1 MTLSKEYNLTNNEKR
16 VLLALVKKDKVSP
29 EELAANSGLSIEAAM
44 QSAFL
49 LKEKLTAT
57 YTLTKEGELY
67 AQVSLPERQIIN
79 SLTAPLSLSELKKKF
94 PPQMVGIALGW
105 LRKKNWAKIEGDK
118 IIPSGKADK
127 EDDEKVLE
135 RLKIEGA
142 DSESTIEPSDLKN
155 ECGDEIP
162 SQIAKKAIEMGC
174 TNLKYIYKDGSYCKG
189 LPASSLYGSPH
200 RFGKLESAEAH
211 KVILGEG
218 WVLFASPSGGLIKRG
233 LVERTEKKTRII
245 TITEA
250 GKALAAAGLTIEEE
264 IAQLTPAIIKSG
276 AWKTGRI
283 RPYNIHTPVK
293 PVYGAKIHPYQ
304 RLINEMRS
312 IFLEMGFTEIK
323 GDIVQS
329 SFWNFDALFQPQD
342 HPAREMQ
349 DTFHLATECDIPE
362 EYITPVKD
370 MHERGAGVSRGWG
383 GKWREDIAR
392 KQVLRTHTT
401 AVTIKYLADHPDPP
415 VKAFC
420 IDRAYRREAI
430 DPTHTPE
437 FEQLEGV
444 VMDKG
449 VSFKNLL
456 GCLTEFYHRMG
467 FDEVRFRP
475 GYFPYTEPSVEPEVY
490 IESRGKWVELG
501 GAGVFRKEVT
511 LPLGI
516 KYPVLAWGLGV
527 SRVAMLRLGLKDL
540 RELYQSD
547 IDWLRKSTV
556 L

>member
-1 MTLSKEYNLTNNEKR
+1 MSPQKEITLTNNEKK
-16 VLLALVKKDKVSP
+16 VLHTLSKKPKFTPV
-29 EELAANSGLSIEAAM
+29 ELASNSSLPIEAAM

-49 LKEKLTAT
+49 LAEKGLCEVKETIT
-57 YTLTKEGELY
+57 TIYNLTKEGETY
-67 AQVSLPERQIIN
+67 AQISLPERQIIS
-79 SLTAPLSLSELKKKF
+79 SLTAPLSLDELKKKF
-94 PPQMVGIALGW
+94 PPQMIGIALGW
-105 LRKKNWAKIEGDK
+105 LRKKNWARIEGDK
-118 IIPSGKADK
+118 IIPSGKAEPG
-127 EDDEKVLE
+127 EDENILEK
-135 RLKIEGA
+135 LKFGPL
-142 DSESTIEPSDLKN
+142 SE
-155 ECGDEIP
+155 
-162 SQIAKKAIEMGC
+162 
-174 TNLKYIYKDGSYCKG
+174 
-189 LPASSLYGSPH
+189 
-200 RFGKLESAEAH
+200 
-211 KVILGEG
+211 LGEA
-218 WVLFASPSGGLIKRG
+218 VKDLIKRN
-233 LVERTEKKTRII
+233 LVEKTEKKTRII
-245 TITEA
+245 TITGS
-250 GKALAAAGLTIEEE
+250 GKALEASGLTIEEE
-264 IAQLTPAIIKSG
+264 IAQLTPTIITSG
-276 AWKTGRI
+276 SWKTARI

-304 RLINEMRS
+304 RLINEMRQ

-323 GDIVQS
+323 GDVVQS

-349 DTFHLATECDIPE
+349 DTFHLATECDLPGK
-362 EYITPVKD
+362 YVAPVKE
-370 MHERGAGVSRGWG
+370 MHETGGGVSRGWG
-383 GKWREDIAR
+383 GRWSEDVSR

-401 AVTIKYLADHPDPP
+401 AVTIKYLADHPEQP

-467 FDEVRFRP
+467 FEEVRFRP

-490 IESRGKWVELG
+490 IESMGKWVELG
-501 GAGVFRKEVT
+501 GAGIFRKEVT

>member
-1 MTLSKEYNLTNNEKR
+1 MSLIKEFNLTNNEKR
-16 VLLALVKKDKVSP
+16 ILQTLARKDKYSP
-29 EELAANSGLSIEAAM
+29 DELAASSGLNIEAAM

-49 LKEKLTAT
+49 LAEKGICEITEKSTAI
-57 YTLTKEGELY
+57 YSLTKEGNQY
-67 AQVSLPERQIIN
+67 AQNGLPERQIIN
-79 SLTAPLSLSELKKKF
+79 SLNDPLPLSDLKKKF

-105 LRKKNWAKIEGDK
+105 LRRKNWARIEGDM
-118 IIPSGKADK
+118 IIPAGKAGTG
-127 EDDEKVLE
+127 ED
-135 RLKIEGA
+135 EGIL
-142 DSESTIEPSDLKN
+142 SLLKN
-155 ECGDEIP
+155 GQSSEIGE
-162 SQIAKKAIEMGC
+162 AVIE
-174 TNLKYIYKDGSYCKG
+174 
-189 LPASSLYGSPH
+189 
-200 RFGKLESAEAH
+200 
-211 KVILGEG
+211 
-218 WVLFASPSGGLIKRG
+218 LIKRN
-233 LVERTEKKTRII
+233 LVEKTEKKTRII
-245 TITEA
+245 KITDK
-250 GKALAAAGLTIEEE
+250 GKALASAGLSTEEE
-264 IAQLTPAIIKSG
+264 IAQLTPTIIKSG
-276 AWKTGRI
+276 AWKNARI

-293 PVYGAKIHPYQ
+293 PVYGAKLHPYQ

-349 DTFHLATECDIPE
+349 DTFHLDTECDLPG
-362 EYITPVKD
+362 EYIAPVKK
-370 MHERGAGVSRGWG
+370 MHEKGAGISRGWG
-383 GKWREDIAR
+383 GTWSEDIAR

-516 KYPVLAWGLGV
+516 KHPVLAWGLGV

-556 L
+556 I

>member
-1 MTLSKEYNLTNNEKR
+1 MTLPKELNLTNNEKR
-16 VLLALVKKDKVSP
+16 VLLALSKKDGYSP
-29 EELAANSGLSIEAAM
+29 EGLSEVSELSIEASV

-49 LKEKLTAT
+49 LAEKNLCEVTEKVMAI
-57 YTLTKEGELY
+57 YTLTKEGETY
-67 AQVSLPERQIIN
+67 AQLSLPERQIIN

-94 PPQMVGIALGW
+94 PPPMVGIALGW
-105 LRKKNWAKIEGDK
+105 LRKKNWAKIEGEM
-118 IIPSGKADK
+118 IIPSGKAEVG
-127 EDDEKVLE
+127 EDENILAK
-135 RLKIEGA
+135 LKKGPL
-142 DSESTIEPSDLKN
+142 SELGDAVRDL
-155 ECGDEIP
+155 
-162 SQIAKKAIEMGC
+162 
-174 TNLKYIYKDGSYCKG
+174 LK
-189 LPASSLYGSPH
+189 
-200 RFGKLESAEAH
+200 RN
-211 KVILGEG
+211 
-218 WVLFASPSGGLIKRG
+218 
-233 LVERTEKKTRII
+233 LVEKTEKKTRII
-245 TITEA
+245 SITEQ
-250 GKALAAAGLTIEEE
+250 GKALAASGLPIIEE
-264 IAQLTPAIIKSG
+264 IAQLTPTIITSG
-276 AWKTGRI
+276 IWKTARI
-283 RPYNIHTPVK
+283 RPYNIHTPAK

-349 DTFHLATECDIPE
+349 DTFHLATECDLPE
-362 EYITPVKD
+362 EYIEPVRE
-370 MHERGAGVSRGWG
+370 MHEKGGGISRGWG
-383 GKWREDIAR
+383 GKWSEGVAR

-401 AVTIKYLADHPDPP
+401 AVTIKYLADHPEQPL
-415 VKAFC
+415 KAFC

-467 FDEVRFRP
+467 FEEVRFRP

>member
-1 MTLSKEYNLTNNEKR
+1 MVSIKEYSLTNNEKK
-16 VLLALVKKDKVSP
+16 VLLALSKKDKFTP
-29 EELAANSGLSIEAAM
+29 EDLTLASGLSIEAAM

-49 LKEKLTAT
+49 LAEKGLCEVTEKVT
-57 YTLTKEGELY
+57 TIYTLTKEGETY
-67 AQVSLPERQIIN
+67 AQLSLPERQIIN
-79 SLTAPLSLSELKKKF
+79 SIKAPLSLSELKKKF

-105 LRKKNWAKIEGDK
+105 LRKKNWARIEGEN
-118 IIPSGKADK
+118 IIPSGKAEVG
-127 EDDEKVLE
+127 EDENILTK
-135 RLKIEGA
+135 LKKGPL
-142 DSESTIEPSDLKN
+142 SEL
-155 ECGDEIP
+155 GD
-162 SQIAKKAIEMGC
+162 AVR
-174 TNLKYIYKDGSYCKG
+174 D
-189 LPASSLYGSPH
+189 
-200 RFGKLESAEAH
+200 
-211 KVILGEG
+211 
-218 WVLFASPSGGLIKRG
+218 LIKRN
-233 LVERTEKKTRII
+233 LVEKTEKKTRLIII
-245 TITEA
+245 TSE
-250 GKALAAAGLTIEEE
+250 GKALAAAGLSIEEE
-264 IAQLTPAIIKSG
+264 IAQLTPTIIASG
-276 AWKTGRI
+276 SWKNAKI

-293 PVYGAKIHPYQ
+293 PVYGAKLHPYQ

-349 DTFHLATECDIPE
+349 DTFHLATECDLPE
-362 EYITPVKD
+362 EYIASVKE
-370 MHERGAGVSRGWG
+370 MHEKGAGISRGWG
-383 GKWREDIAR
+383 GKWSEDVAR

-401 AVTIKYLADHPDPP
+401 AVTIKYLTDHPDPP

>member
-1 MTLSKEYNLTNNEKR
+1 MNQVNLTNNEKQ
-16 VLLALVKKDKVSP
+16 VLQALAGKDEFSP
-29 EELAANSGLSIEAAM
+29 DKLAQASELNTEAAM

-49 LKEKLTAT
+49 LAEKGLCDVTET
-57 YTLTKEGELY
+57 ITEIYSLTKEGVQY
-67 AQVSLPERQIIN
+67 ANDGLPERQIIN
-79 SLTAPLSLSELKKKF
+79 SVTEPTSLSELKNKF

-105 LRKKNWAKIEGDK
+105 LRKKNWASIEKDMLV
-118 IIPSGKADK
+118 PTGKADSG
-127 EDDEKVLE
+127 DDENILSQLME
-135 RLKIEGA
+135 A
-142 DSESTIEPSDLKN
+142 PSSDV
-155 ECGDEIP
+155 GDRV
-162 SQIAKKAIEMGC
+162 
-174 TNLKYIYKDGSYCKG
+174 KD
-189 LPASSLYGSPH
+189 
-200 RFGKLESAEAH
+200 
-211 KVILGEG
+211 
-218 WVLFASPSGGLIKRG
+218 LIKRK
-233 LVERTEKKTRII
+233 LVEKTEEKTRTI
-245 TITEA
+245 TITTSGRE
-250 GKALAAAGLTIEEE
+250 LAASGLTIEEE
-264 IAQLTPAIIKSG
+264 IAQLTPTIITSG
-276 AWKTGRI
+276 TWKNSKI

-293 PVYGAKIHPYQ
+293 PMYGAKIHPYQ
-304 RLINEMRS
+304 RLINEMRR
-312 IFLEMGFTEIK
+312 IFLDMGFTEIK

-349 DTFHLATECDIPE
+349 DTFHLDTTCGLPE
-362 EYITPVKD
+362 QYIAPVKN
-370 MHERGAGVSRGWG
+370 MHETGGGIGSTGWG
-383 GKWREDIAR
+383 GKWSEDVSR

-401 AVTIKYLADHPDPP
+401 AVTIKYLAEHNDQP

-449 VSFKNLL
+449 VNFKNLL
-456 GCLTEFYHRMG
+456 GLLTEFYHRMG
-467 FDEVRFRP
+467 FEEVRFRP

-490 IESRGKWVELG
+490 IESMGRWVELG
-501 GAGVFRKEVT
+501 GAGIFRKEVT
-511 LPLGI
+511 TPLGI

>member
-1 MTLSKEYNLTNNEKR
+1 MALSIDLTNNEKR
-16 VLLALVKKDKVSP
+16 VLQILVRKDNFSP
-29 EELAANSGLSIEAAM
+29 EELAATSGLSIEAAM

-49 LKEKLTAT
+49 LAEKGFCEIKETLTDIF
-57 YTLTKEGELY
+57 TLTKEGEEY
-67 AQVSLPERQIIN
+67 AQKGLPERQVIN
-79 SLTAPLSLSELKKKF
+79 SITATISISEFKKKF
-94 PPQMVGIALGW
+94 PPQMAGIALGW
-105 LRKKNWAKIEGDK
+105 LRRKNWARIEGEML
-118 IIPSGKADK
+118 IPEGAA
-127 EDDEKVLE
+127 ETGDDENILAK
-135 RLKIEGA
+135 LKKA
-142 DSESTIEPSDLKN
+142 PSSEI
-155 ECGDEIP
+155 GDEVR
-162 SQIAKKAIEMGC
+162 E
-174 TNLKYIYKDGSYCKG
+174 
-189 LPASSLYGSPH
+189 
-200 RFGKLESAEAH
+200 
-211 KVILGEG
+211 
-218 WVLFASPSGGLIKRG
+218 LIKRN
-233 LVERTEKKTRII
+233 LVGKTEKKTRIVA
-245 TITEA
+245 ITEK
-250 GKALAAAGLTIEEE
+250 GKALAAAGLIIEEE
-264 IAQLTPAIIKSG
+264 IAQLTPTIITTG
-276 AWKTGRI
+276 AWKTAKI
-283 RPYNIHTPVK
+283 RQYNIRTPVK
-293 PVYGAKIHPYQ
+293 PVYGAKLHPYQ

-362 EYITPVKD
+362 EYIAPVKE
-370 MHERGAGVSRGWG
+370 MHEKGGGISRGWG
-383 GKWREDIAR
+383 GEWSEDVAR

-401 AVTIKYLADHPDPP
+401 AVTIKYLADHPEPP

-490 IESRGKWVELG
+490 IESMGRWVELG

>member
-1 MTLSKEYNLTNNEKR
+1 MALMKEYSLTNNEKK
-16 VLLALVKKDKVSP
+16 VLLFLSKKDKFTP
-29 EELAANSGLSIEAAM
+29 EDLTSASGLSIEAAM

-49 LKEKLTAT
+49 LAEKGLCEITEKVTAI
-57 YTLTKEGELY
+57 YTLTKEGETY
-67 AQVSLPERQIIN
+67 AQLSLPERQIIN
-79 SLTAPLSLSELKKKF
+79 SLKAPLSLSELKQKF

-105 LRKKNWAKIEGDK
+105 LRKKNWARIEGEN
-118 IIPSGKADK
+118 IIPSGKAEVG
-127 EDDEKVLE
+127 EDENILTK
-135 RLKIEGA
+135 LKKGPL
-142 DSESTIEPSDLKN
+142 SEL
-155 ECGDEIP
+155 GDAVRE
-162 SQIAKKAIEMGC
+162 
-174 TNLKYIYKDGSYCKG
+174 
-189 LPASSLYGSPH
+189 
-200 RFGKLESAEAH
+200 
-211 KVILGEG
+211 
-218 WVLFASPSGGLIKRG
+218 LIKRN
-233 LVERTEKKTRII
+233 LVEKTEKKTRII
-245 TITEA
+245 SITEA

-264 IAQLTPAIIKSG
+264 IAQLTPTIITTG
-276 AWKTGRI
+276 AWKTARI

-304 RLINEMRS
+304 RLINEMRQ
-312 IFLEMGFTEIK
+312 IFLEMGFAEIK

-329 SFWNFDALFQPQD
+329 SFWNFDVLFQPQD

-349 DTFHLATECDIPE
+349 DTFHLATECDLPE
-362 EYITPVKD
+362 EYIAPVKE
-370 MHERGAGVSRGWG
+370 MHEKGAGISRGWG
-383 GKWREDIAR
+383 GRWSEEVAR
-392 KQVLRTHTT
+392 RQVLRTHTT

-467 FDEVRFRP
+467 FEEVRFRP

>member
-1 MTLSKEYNLTNNEKR
+1 MATPALTNNEKK
-16 VLLALVKKDKVSP
+16 VLQALARKDKISP
-29 EELAANSGLSIEAAM
+29 EELAASSQLSIEAAM
-44 QSAFL
+44 QAAFL
-49 LKEKLTAT
+49 LAEKGLCDVVEELTT
-57 YTLTKEGELY
+57 LYSLTKEGEEY
-67 AQVSLPERQIIN
+67 AQKGLPERQIIN
-79 SLTAPLSLSELKKKF
+79 SLKAPISLLELKKKF
-94 PPQMVGIALGW
+94 PPQLVGIALGW
-105 LRKKNWAKIEGDK
+105 LRKKNWARIEGEN
-118 IIPSGKADK
+118 IIPSGKAEVG
-127 EDDEKVLE
+127 EDENILTK
-135 RLKIEGA
+135 LKKSPL
-142 DSESTIEPSDLKN
+142 SEA
-155 ECGDEIP
+155 GD
-162 SQIAKKAIEMGC
+162 AVR
-174 TNLKYIYKDGSYCKG
+174 D
-189 LPASSLYGSPH
+189 
-200 RFGKLESAEAH
+200 
-211 KVILGEG
+211 
-218 WVLFASPSGGLIKRG
+218 LIKRN
-233 LVERTEKKTRII
+233 LVEKIEKKTRVIS
-245 TITEA
+245 
-250 GKALAAAGLTIEEE
+250 IEEDGKVLVASGLKIEKE
-264 IAQLTPAIIKSG
+264 ISQLTPTIIAGG
-276 AWKTGRI
+276 AWKNAKI
-283 RPYNIHTPVK
+283 RPYDIRTPVK
-293 PVYGAKIHPYQ
+293 PLYGAKIHPYQ
-304 RLINEMRS
+304 RLISEMRE

-349 DTFHLATECDIPE
+349 DTFHLDTECDLPSEHIK
-362 EYITPVKD
+362 PVKE
-370 MHERGAGVSRGWG
+370 MHERGGGISRGWG
-383 GKWREDIAR
+383 GTWSEDVAR

-401 AVTIKYLADHPDPP
+401 AITIKYLSEHPEPP

-516 KYPVLAWGLGV
+516 KHPVLAWGLGV

>member
-1 MTLSKEYNLTNNEKR
+1 MALSIDLTNNEKR
-16 VLLALVKKDKVSP
+16 VLQVLVRKDNFSP
-29 EELAANSGLSIEAAM
+29 EELAAASGLSIEAAM

-49 LKEKLTAT
+49 LAEKGFCEIKETQIDI
-57 YTLTKEGELY
+57 YTLTKEGEEY
-67 AQVSLPERQIIN
+67 AQKGLPERQVIN
-79 SLTAPLSLSELKKKF
+79 SLTAPTALSDLKKKF

-105 LRKKNWAKIEGDK
+105 LRRKNWARIEGEML
-118 IIPSGKADK
+118 IPSGKAGTG
-127 EDDEKVLE
+127 DDENILAK
-135 RLKIEGA
+135 LKKGSS
-142 DSESTIEPSDLKN
+142 SEI
-155 ECGDEIP
+155 GDAVRE
-162 SQIAKKAIEMGC
+162 
-174 TNLKYIYKDGSYCKG
+174 
-189 LPASSLYGSPH
+189 
-200 RFGKLESAEAH
+200 
-211 KVILGEG
+211 
-218 WVLFASPSGGLIKRG
+218 LIKRN
-233 LVERTEKKTRII
+233 LVDKAEKKTRII
-245 TITEA
+245 TITDK
-250 GKALAAAGLTIEEE
+250 GKALASAGLTIEEE
-264 IAQLTPAIIKSG
+264 VAQLTPTIITSG
-276 AWKTGRI
+276 AWKTARI

-349 DTFHLATECDIPE
+349 DTFHLDTECDL
-362 EYITPVKD
+362 PVKYIKPVKE
-370 MHERGAGVSRGWG
+370 MHERGGGISSGWG
-383 GKWREDIAR
+383 GRWSEEVAR

-401 AVTIKYLADHPDPP
+401 AITIKYLAEHPEPP

-467 FDEVRFRP
+467 FEEVRFRP

-511 LPLGI
+511 QPLGI

-556 L
+556 LQL

>member
-1 MTLSKEYNLTNNEKR
+1 MALTKDTNLTNNEKR
-16 VLLALVKKDKVSP
+16 VLLALSKKDGFSP
-29 EELAANSGLSIEAAM
+29 EDLAAASELNIEATM
-44 QSAFL
+44 QSAFML
-49 LKEKLTAT
+49 AEKNLCEVKETIT
-57 YTLTKEGELY
+57 TIYNLTKEGEQY
-67 AQVSLPERQIIN
+67 AQISLPERQVMDSIK
-79 SLTAPLSLSELKKKF
+79 APLLLSDLKKKF
-94 PPQMVGIALGW
+94 PPHMVGIALGW
-105 LRKKNWAKIEGDK
+105 LRKKNWVKIEGDR
-118 IIPSGKADK
+118 IIPLQKAEIG
-127 EDDEKVLE
+127 EDETILSK
-135 RLKIEGA
+135 LKKG
-142 DSESTIEPSDLKN
+142 PLSDI
-155 ECGDEIP
+155 G
-162 SQIAKKAIEMGC
+162 
-174 TNLKYIYKDGSYCKG
+174 
-189 LPASSLYGSPH
+189 
-200 RFGKLESAEAH
+200 EA
-211 KVILGEG
+211 VRD
-218 WVLFASPSGGLIKRG
+218 LIKRN
-233 LVERTEKKTRII
+233 LVEKTVKKSRII
-245 TITEA
+245 IITAE
-250 GKALAAAGLTIEEE
+250 GKARAEGGLTIEEE
-264 IAQLTPAIIKSG
+264 IAQLTPTIITSG
-276 AWKTGRI
+276 SWKNARI
-283 RPYNIHTPVK
+283 RPYDIHTRIQPI
-293 PVYGAKIHPYQ
+293 YGAKLHPYR
-304 RLINEMRS
+304 RLINEMRQ

-329 SFWNFDALFQPQD
+329 SFWNFDALFQPQE

-349 DTFHLATECDIPE
+349 DTFHLATECDLPT
-362 EYITPVKD
+362 EYIKPVKE
-370 MHERGAGVSRGWG
+370 MHENGGGISRGWG
-383 GKWREDIAR
+383 GKWSEDVAR

-401 AVTIKYLADHPDPP
+401 AVTIKYLADHPDTP

-444 VMDKG
+444 VMDKD

-516 KYPVLAWGLGV
+516 KQPVLAWGLGV

-547 IDWLRKSTV
+547 IDWLRKSPV
-556 L
+556 I

>member
-1 MTLSKEYNLTNNEKR
+1 MTFIKEFSLTNNEKR
-16 VLLALVKKDKVSP
+16 ILQALAGKDKISP
-29 EELAANSGLSIEAAM
+29 DELASASGLIVEAAM

-49 LKEKLTAT
+49 LAEKGLCEVAEKQTT
-57 YTLTKEGELY
+57 IYSLTKEGEQY
-67 AQVSLPERQIIN
+67 AQSGLPERQIIN
-79 SLTAPLSLSELKKKF
+79 SLTNPTSISELKKKF
-94 PPQMVGIALGW
+94 PPQMAGIALGW
-105 LRKKNWAKIEGDK
+105 LRRKNWARIEGDM
-118 IIPSGKADK
+118 IIPSGKAETG
-127 EDDEKVLE
+127 EDEN
-135 RLKIEGA
+135 II
-142 DSESTIEPSDLKN
+142 S
-155 ECGDEIP
+155 
-162 SQIAKKAIEMGC
+162 
-174 TNLKYIYKDGSYCKG
+174 
-189 LPASSLYGSPH
+189 
-200 RFGKLESAEAH
+200 
-211 KVILGEG
+211 ILRK
-218 WVLFASPSGGLIKRG
+218 SPSSEIAGAIGDLIKRN
-233 LVERTEKKTRII
+233 LVEKSEKKSRII
-245 TITEA
+245 TITQA
-250 GKALAAAGLTIEEE
+250 GIELASSGMSIEEE
-264 IAQLTPAIIKSG
+264 IAQLTPTIIKSG
-276 AWKTGRI
+276 AWKSARL

-293 PVYGAKIHPYQ
+293 PVYGAKLHPYQ

-329 SFWNFDALFQPQD
+329 SFWNFDALFQPQE

-349 DTFHLATECDIPE
+349 DTFHLDTECDLPE
-362 EYITPVKD
+362 KYITPVKK
-370 MHERGAGVSRGWG
+370 MHERGSGISRGWG
-383 GKWREDIAR
+383 GKWSEDVAR

-547 IDWLRKSTV
+547 IDWLRKSQV

>member
-1 MTLSKEYNLTNNEKR
+1 MAPFKEFNLTNNEKK
-16 VLLALVKKDKVSP
+16 VLLSLSKKDKFTP
-29 EELAANSGLSIEAAM
+29 EDLTSASGLSIEAAM

-49 LKEKLTAT
+49 LAEKGLSEVTEKVT
-57 YTLTKEGELY
+57 TIYTLTKEGETY
-67 AQVSLPERQIIN
+67 AQLSLPERQIIN
-79 SLTAPLSLSELKKKF
+79 SIKAPLSLSELKKKF

-105 LRKKNWAKIEGDK
+105 LRKKNWARIEGEN
-118 IIPSGKADK
+118 IIPSGKAEVG
-127 EDDEKVLE
+127 EDENILTK
-135 RLKIEGA
+135 LKKGPL
-142 DSESTIEPSDLKN
+142 SEL
-155 ECGDEIP
+155 GD
-162 SQIAKKAIEMGC
+162 AVR
-174 TNLKYIYKDGSYCKG
+174 D
-189 LPASSLYGSPH
+189 
-200 RFGKLESAEAH
+200 
-211 KVILGEG
+211 
-218 WVLFASPSGGLIKRG
+218 LIKRN
-233 LVERTEKKTRII
+233 LVEKTEKKTRVIII
-245 TITEA
+245 TTE
-250 GKALAAAGLTIEEE
+250 GKNLAAAGLSIEEE
-264 IAQLTPAIIKSG
+264 IAQLTPTIIASG
-276 AWKTGRI
+276 SWKTAKI
-283 RPYNIHTPVK
+283 RPYNIHTPIK
-293 PVYGAKIHPYQ
+293 PVYGAKLHPYQ

-362 EYITPVKD
+362 EYIAPVKE
-370 MHERGAGVSRGWG
+370 MHEKGGGISRGWG
-383 GKWREDIAR
+383 GKWSEDVAR

-401 AVTIKYLADHPDPP
+401 AVTIKYLTDHPDPP

>member
-1 MTLSKEYNLTNNEKR
+1 MKEYSLTNNEKK
-16 VLLALVKKDKVSP
+16 VLLAFTKKDKFSP
-29 EELAANSGLSIEAAM
+29 EDLASASELSIEAAM

-49 LKEKLTAT
+49 LAEKGLCEVQEHIKPE
-57 YTLTKEGELY
+57 YSLTKEGEEY
-67 AQVSLPERQIIN
+67 AQKGLPERQIIN
-79 SLTAPLSLSELKKKF
+79 SLVAPVSLSELKKKF
-94 PPQMVGIALGW
+94 PSQMVGIALGW
-105 LRKKNWAKIEGDK
+105 LRKKNWARIEGNVL
-118 IIPSGKADK
+118 IPSGKA
-127 EDDEKVLE
+127 EVGDDENILSKLEKGPSSEIGDEVLE
-135 RLKIEGA
+135 L
-142 DSESTIEPSDLKN
+142 
-155 ECGDEIP
+155 
-162 SQIAKKAIEMGC
+162 
-174 TNLKYIYKDGSYCKG
+174 
-189 LPASSLYGSPH
+189 
-200 RFGKLESAEAH
+200 
-211 KVILGEG
+211 V
-218 WVLFASPSGGLIKRG
+218 KRN
-233 LVERTEKKTRII
+233 LVEKSEKKTRII
-245 TITEA
+245 TITDK

-264 IAQLTPAIIKSG
+264 IAQLTPTIIASG
-276 AWKTGRI
+276 SWKTARI

-293 PVYGAKIHPYQ
+293 PLYGAKLHPYQ
-304 RLINEMRS
+304 RLINEMRQ

-349 DTFHLATECDIPE
+349 DTFHLATECDLPE
-362 EYITPVKD
+362 EYIKPVKE
-370 MHERGAGVSRGWG
+370 MHEKGAGISAGWG
-383 GKWREDIAR
+383 GKWSAEVAR

-401 AVTIKYLADHPDPP
+401 AITIKYLAEHLEPP

-456 GCLTEFYHRMG
+456 GCLQEFYHRMG
-467 FDEVRFRP
+467 FEEVRFRP

-490 IESRGKWVELG
+490 IESMGKWVELG

-516 KYPVLAWGLGV
+516 KHPVLAWGLGV